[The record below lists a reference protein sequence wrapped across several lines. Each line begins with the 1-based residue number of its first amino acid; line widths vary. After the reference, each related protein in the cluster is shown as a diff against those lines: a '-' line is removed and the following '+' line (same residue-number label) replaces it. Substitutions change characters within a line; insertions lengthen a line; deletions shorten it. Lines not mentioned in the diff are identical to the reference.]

1 MQTVATVAAVV
12 MAAGLVALHA
22 VALYAVSILFLG
34 AQRAGHTRRG
44 DVGAA
49 ANAAAAPPRIAALV
63 VAHDEERVV
72 VRSVRSLSEQRYP
85 ESRFAVFV
93 VADHC
98 SDRTAA
104 VASAAGATVFERR
117 GPKAEGKAPA
127 VAHGVSAIATL
138 GGFDAVAIFDADN
151 EVDPGFLAA
160 IAARFDA
167 GERVVQGVVDAL
179 NPDAS
184 WVAASSALGFW
195 AIAAVAQR
203 PREALHLSAPLMGT
217 GFAMELTAAVRF
229 LGDASSLTDDLELA
243 CRLCLDHVR
252 VAHEPLA
259 RVFDEK
265 PTTMSAAISQRH
277 RWMQG
282 RWSVAHRYFAA
293 LGARAFGPGASSFA
307 ERCRAADVA
316 YQLVAPSLLFTAVAL
331 AVFSGALTLLL
342 AAVALSVH
350 ARLAPIPFEGG
361 FRTLALASF
370 VAAALYYVVPAREIA
385 RFRPSAKVWLCYALQ
400 PFYLVLSL
408 PLSISGWLT
417 RRRRAWKRTPHG
429 AA

>member
-1 MQTVATVAAVV
+1 MQTVATAAAIVI
-12 MAAGLVALHA
+12 ATGLVALHA
-22 VALYAVSILFLG
+22 VALYAVSILIWG
-34 AQRAGHTRRG
+34 ARAAGRARRG
-44 DVGAA
+44 DVRVVP
-49 ANAAAAPPRIAALV
+49 NATSMPPRIAALV

-104 VASAAGATVFERR
+104 VASAAGATVFERT
-117 GPKAEGKAPA
+117 GPKAEGKARA
-127 VAHGVSAIATL
+127 VAHGVSAIAAL
-138 GGFDAVAIFDADN
+138 GGYDAIAIFDADN
-151 EVDPGFLAA
+151 QIDSGFLAA
-160 IAARFDA
+160 IAARLET

-195 AIAAVAQR
+195 AIAAVAQL
-203 PREALHLSAPLMGT
+203 PREALGLSVPLMGT
-217 GFAMELTAAVRF
+217 GFAMELAAAVRF

-243 CRLCLDHVR
+243 CRLCLDGVR

-265 PTTMSAAISQRH
+265 PTTMSASISQRH

-282 RWSVAHRYFAA
+282 RWSVAHRYLAA
-293 LGARAFGPGASSFA
+293 LGARAFGRGAASLA
-307 ERCRAADVA
+307 ERFRTADVA

-331 AVFSGALTLLL
+331 AVSSGAMVIVM
-342 AAVALSVH
+342 AMVGRS
-350 ARLAPIPFEGG
+350 APIPFDVG
-361 FRTLALASF
+361 FRALALASF
-370 VAAALYYVVPAREIA
+370 VAAALYYVVPVREIA

-429 AA
+429 AT

>member
-1 MQTVATVAAVV
+1 MRLLATGAAIVIAV
-12 MAAGLVALHA
+12 DLVALHA

-34 AQRAGHTRRG
+34 ARAAGRARRG
-44 DVGAA
+44 DVRVA
-49 ANAAAAPPRIAALV
+49 ANAASAPPRIAALV

-85 ESRFAVFV
+85 EGRFAVFV

-104 VASAAGATVFERR
+104 VASAAGATVFERT

-127 VAHGVSAIATL
+127 VAHGVTAVAAL
-138 GGFDAVAIFDADN
+138 GGFDAIAIFDADN
-151 EVDPGFLAA
+151 QVDPGFLAA
-160 IAARFDA
+160 IAARLEA

-203 PREALHLSAPLMGT
+203 PREALGLSAPPMGT

-229 LGDASSLTDDLELA
+229 LGDASSLTDDLELG
-243 CRLCLDHVR
+243 CRLCLDRVR

-293 LGARAFGPGASSFA
+293 LGARAFGPGAASFA
-307 ERCRAADVA
+307 ERFRTADVA

-331 AVFSGALTLLL
+331 AVLSLALVIIVAMVALGAL
-342 AAVALSVH
+342 SGS
-350 ARLAPIPFEGG
+350 IPFDGG
-361 FRTLALASF
+361 FRAFGLSSLVGALF
-370 VAAALYYVVPAREIA
+370 YYVVPARGIA

-408 PLSISGWLT
+408 PLSVSGWLT

-429 AA
+429 AG